1 MATQDF
7 KRKLTAILHA
17 DIEGYSRLMGENE
30 DETIRTLATC
40 RDVITAHIQQH
51 QGRLVD
57 FIGDELLAEFG
68 SVGDAVLCST
78 EIQRELKVR
87 NAELPEDRKMLFRIG
102 LNLGDVVKEGE
113 RIYGDGV
120 NVAAR
125 LEKLAEGGGI
135 CISGAVYDS
144 IKNKLTFD
152 YEYLG
157 EKNVKNIADP
167 VRVYRVMVRPD
178 ASDVSFQQTQALDLP
193 DIPSIA
199 VLPFTNMSDD
209 PEQEYFADGMTED
222 MLTDLSKISGLF
234 VISRSSVFSYKGRS
248 VKIEQI
254 GRELGVHYVLEGSVR
269 KDGDRVRINAQLID
283 AATAKHLWAER
294 YDGHL
299 GDVFALQDEI
309 TQKIISALAIK
320 LTPGEQEQVTRKETD
335 NIEAYDTFLKGWEH
349 YIRCTPDDLDKAI
362 PYFKKAIELDPNFGR
377 AGAALEHITK
387 LIKVYESGLSSK
399 EIITQF
405 GINPDKITLG
415 GEKRFMTVLFSDI
428 ARFSFIVESL
438 DPETTVHLLNEYFT
452 VMTDSLFKYGGILDK
467 YLGDEILALFGAPL
481 EQPDHALQAC
491 QTSLEMM
498 NRMKELRQRWAEEH
512 PNIPFID
519 HRIGINTGLMLVG
532 NMGSKFRFDYTVMG
546 DAVNLCAQIE
556 SANRTYGT
564 HILIGDTTYEQVKEV
579 MICRELDAVRVVRKE
594 QPVRIYELLGEN
606 SQVSEETIKLATT
619 FDKGLKAYQSQQWD
633 QAVEIF
639 TDLKEHYPDDG
650 PTQIYLG
657 RVAELKK
664 DPPPKDWDG
673 IYVKRT
679 ASETSGK
686 IDIDEG

>member
-1 MATQDF
+1 MTTEDF
-7 KRKLTAILHA
+7 RRKLTAILHA

-30 DETIRTLATC
+30 DETIRTLAAY
-40 RDVITAHIQQH
+40 REVIAAHIQLH

-57 FIGDELLAEFG
+57 FIGDELLAEFA
-68 SVGDAVLCST
+68 SVGDAVLCAT
-78 EIQRELKVR
+78 EIQKELRVL
-87 NAELPEDRKMLFRIG
+87 NAELPEGRKMLFRIG
-102 LNLGDVVKEGE
+102 INLGDVVEEGE

-125 LEKLAEGGGI
+125 LDELAGGEGI

-144 IKNKLTFD
+144 IKNKLTYN

-157 EKNVKNIADP
+157 EQTVKNIADP
-167 VRVYRVMVRPD
+167 VRVYRVMREPETTE
-178 ASDVSFQQTQALDLP
+178 ASSVQTQSIDLP
-193 DIPSIA
+193 AIPSIA
-199 VLPFTNMSDD
+199 VLPFTNMSND
-209 PEQEYFADGMTED
+209 PEQEYFADGITED
-222 MLTDLSKISGLF
+222 MITDLSKISGLF
-234 VISRSSVFSYKGRS
+234 VISRSSVFGYKGTS
-248 VKIEQI
+248 VKLEQI

-283 AATAKHLWAER
+283 AATAMHLWAER

-320 LTPGEQEQVTRKETD
+320 LTPSEEEQVTRKETD
-335 NIEAYDTFLKGWEH
+335 NIEAYDTFLKGLEH
-349 YIRCTPDDLDKAI
+349 YLCCTPDDLDKAI

-377 AGAALEHITK
+377 AGATLDHITK

-399 EIITQF
+399 EIIAQF
-405 GINPDKITLG
+405 GISPDKIKLG
-415 GEKRFMTVLFSDI
+415 GERRFMTVLFTDI
-428 ARFSFIVESL
+428 AGFSLIVESL
-438 DPETTVHLLNEYFT
+438 DPEETVRLLNEYFT

-467 YLGDEILALFGAPL
+467 YFGDGIMAFFGAPL

-491 QTSLEMM
+491 RASLEMM
-498 NRMKELRQRWAEEH
+498 NRLKEVPQRWAEED

-519 HRIGINTGLMLVG
+519 HYIGINTGLMLVG
-532 NMGSKFRFDYTVMG
+532 NMGSKFRFDYTVLG
-546 DAVNLCAQIE
+546 DAVNRGSWLE

-564 HILIGDTTYEQVKEV
+564 NILIGDTTYEQVKEA
-579 MICRELDAVRVVRKE
+579 MICREVDAVRVGGTA
-594 QPVRIYELLGEN
+594 QFAHIYELLGEKG
-606 SQVSEETIKLATT
+606 QVSEETIRLAAT

-633 QAVEIF
+633 QAEDIF
-639 TDLKEHYPDDG
+639 TDLNALDPNDK
-650 PTQIYLG
+650 PTQIYLR

-673 IYVKRT
+673 IFVRTT
-679 ASETSGK
+679 ASETL
-686 IDIDEG
+686 